1 MKHGRLDDDALAFAI
16 YATDGTMIL
25 NDGENGRDIPYHY
38 RRDGFDDGRLKDDN
52 DDWRFLWLTSPD
64 GKYRVVVGQ
73 EWEYRQEMALDVVSS
88 QLTPWLVAL
97 PVMLLLLI
105 VLLSRELKPL
115 KNWLR
120 RCAFAH
126 RMPPTL
132 CRHRACHQKCAPF
145 WTP

>member
-1 MKHGRLDDDALAFAI
+1 M
-16 YATDGTMIL
+16 
-25 NDGENGRDIPYHY
+25 
-38 RRDGFDDGRLKDDN
+38 
-52 DDWRFLWLTSPD
+52 
-64 GKYRVVVGQ
+64 VVGQ

-115 KNWLR
+115 KNWRR

-132 CRHRACHQKCAPF
+132 CRHRACHQKCAPSGLPEPPLYPNPEMMSRERRF
-145 WTP
+145 TSDAAHELRSPLAA